1 MTTETIKIYSRSQMQ
16 KYIDHLADLEQAE
29 QEARAHGNWERV
41 DFIGNAIADT
51 RDHIARLS
59 K

>member
-1 MTTETIKIYSRSQMQ
+1 MSNEVIKIYSRTQMQ
-16 KYIDHLADLEQAE
+16 KYIDYLADLEQAE
-29 QEARAHGNWERV
+29 QEARADGNWELV
-41 DFIGNAIADT
+41 DFICNAKADT

>member
-29 QEARAHGNWERV
+29 QEARAEGNWERV
-41 DFIGNAIADT
+41 DLIGNAIADT